1 MCKAATCPLRVQS
14 AYIEGSTYCNNCL
27 HAMLCDENSAAC
39 GGSLGLWG
47 GEAICF
53 VENSVDSRR
62 DFTLSS
68 LPECAPPP
76 SAPPP
81 EDPCTVA
88 CAVEDPDGG
97 IIGIVGIVVGVLAL
111 VVLSV
116 LLFLWLTGAACFN
129 KADGRHPP
137 ESQGRTLQSEWHSG
151 SRVRGK
157 REEPAP
163 GSLLGTLL

>member
-27 HAMLCDENSAAC
+27 HAWAYN
-39 GGSLGLWG
+39 SLGLLD

-53 VENSVDSRR
+53 VENSADSRR

-88 CAVEDPDGG
+88 CAGAG
-97 IIGIVGIVVGVLAL
+97 CIIGIVGIVVGVLAL

-129 KADGRHPP
+129 KADGGHPT
-137 ESQGRTLQSEWHSG
+137 GRPGAHVAVGVALGIASPREEG
-151 SRVRGK
+151 GAK

>member
-1 MCKAATCPLRVQS
+1 
-14 AYIEGSTYCNNCL
+14 
-27 HAMLCDENSAAC
+27 MLCDENSAAC

-88 CAVEDPDGG
+88 CAVEDPDGDDDGG

-129 KADGRHPP
+129 KADGRHP
-137 ESQGRTLQSEWHSG
+137 T
-151 SRVRGK
+151 GK
-157 REEPAP
+157 PGAHVAVGVALGIASPREEGGATSRQPSRNP
-163 GSLLGTLL
+163 PIGPRSRRSSLRCR